1 MNIRRKRADQLLVEA
16 GLCKSRQKA
25 QQLIAEGSVYANG
38 QLVRKSGQ
46 QLDLDTQ
53 WKLITPH
60 KQWVSRAG
68 YKLQHAFEQFELGD
82 ISGQICADIGA
93 STGGFTDVLLHY
105 GAAKIYAVDVGTDQ
119 LAPHL
124 VSEPKVI
131 NLQQLNVKALTK
143 SHIPEVLD
151 LVVSDVS
158 FISIS
163 KALVKPLELVRKG
176 GQVVCL
182 IKPQFEV
189 GRAHIGKKGIVKSE
203 AAHQLAIQNIRDFF
217 YHLAC
222 WKIMDVCPS
231 PIKGAGG
238 NVEFLLHAVKTG
250 HSKID

>member
-16 GLCKSRQKA
+16 GLCTSRQKA

-46 QLDLDTQ
+46 QLDPDTQ
-53 WKLITPH
+53 WKLASPR

-68 YKLQHAFEQFELGD
+68 HKLQHAFEQFELGD
-82 ISGQICADIGA
+82 ITGQICADIGA

-105 GAAKIYAVDVGTDQ
+105 GAARIYAVDVGTDQ

-124 VSEPKVI
+124 LNDPKVL

-143 SHIPEVLD
+143 SHIPEALD

-163 KALVKPLELVRKG
+163 KALVKPLEMVREG
-176 GQVVCL
+176 GQVVTL

-203 AAHQLAIQNIRDFF
+203 AAHQLAIQNICDFF
-217 YHLAC
+217 HHLAC
-222 WKIMDVCPS
+222 WKVMDVCPS
-231 PIKGAGG
+231 PIKGAGEML
-238 NVEFLLHAVKTG
+238 NFYCMR
-250 HSKID
+250 